1 MTFQKNLLGLV
12 VPEPC
17 ISRTS
22 VAAETPAAAVRMHA
36 ATSAIAEDRRGM
48 TIGWREL
55 CAKGGGS

>member
-22 VAAETPAAAVRMHA
+22 VAAETPAAAVRNA
-36 ATSAIAEDRRGM
+36 RRDERDRGGSAGHDDRPG
-48 TIGWREL
+48 GSVRE
-55 CAKGGGS
+55 GGGS

>member
-1 MTFQKNLLGLV
+1 
-12 VPEPC
+12 
-17 ISRTS
+17 

-48 TIGWREL
+48 TIGWGGA